1 MTDFAF
7 PSLGVSSLGE
17 GSKGCFLLIASPLP
31 TAQLDFI
38 THLCV
43 WQVVEMKVLI
53 RLYFNF
59 CCR

>member
-7 PSLGVSSLGE
+7 PSLGVSSLRE

-31 TAQLDFI
+31 RAQLDFI

-43 WQVVEMKVLI
+43 WQVVEMKVLV
-53 RLYFNF
+53 RF
-59 CCR
+59 